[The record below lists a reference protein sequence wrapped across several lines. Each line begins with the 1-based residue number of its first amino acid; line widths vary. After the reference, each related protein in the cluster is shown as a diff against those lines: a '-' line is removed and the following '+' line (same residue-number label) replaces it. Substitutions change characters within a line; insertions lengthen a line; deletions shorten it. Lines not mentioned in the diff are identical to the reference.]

1 MRQAILVMALC
12 TAGAVSAAAGSL
24 SWQEDFTFR
33 RIGVAP
39 PSDGPR
45 INVQIDPADQA
56 RRLAARPAPEAG
68 HTGADPSDAT
78 QPPAGAATARYGW
91 FWERVAADLAGS
103 TGRYAQ
109 TVAALADPP
118 EGGQVAAPRL
128 QELQDLAAR
137 HGADVL
143 RATVGTAVS
152 PALVLAVIAVES
164 AGAQTAVSSAGA
176 QGLMQLVPETAAR
189 FGVEDVFDAGQ
200 NIRGGVAYLDWLMG
214 HFDRDPVLV
223 LAAYNA
229 GEGAV
234 RRNGGVPPFAET
246 RDYVPKVLAAW
257 MVARG
262 LCATVP
268 ELPSDGCVF
277 RVMQAG

>member
-1 MRQAILVMALC
+1 MRQAILVMAFC
-12 TAGAVSAAAGSL
+12 TAGAAAAGAGSL

-33 RIGVAP
+33 RVAVAP
-39 PSDGPR
+39 QTGGSR
-45 INVQIDPADQA
+45 INVQIDPEEQA
-56 RRLAARPAPEAG
+56 RRLAARPVPDAAPATPSEA
-68 HTGADPSDAT
+68 TAPS
-78 QPPAGAATARYGW
+78 AGAGVARYGW

-118 EGGQVAAPRL
+118 EGGHVAAPRL

-164 AGAQTAVSSAGA
+164 AGAQHAVSSAGA